1 MKKMHEHP
9 FFRSGLANVLCIKL
23 VVLCSSSEKGRAFEA
38 ASRFQTARA
47 RLIVNSEHTP
57 QAEDISGEDP

>member
-9 FFRSGLANVLCIKL
+9 FFRSGLAKVLCIKL

-38 ASRFQTARA
+38 ASRFQTAR
-47 RLIVNSEHTP
+47 LIVNSEHTP